1 MRRSLL
7 SSLLLIQIL
16 ICALND
22 DPITIQIN
30 KSKKHTDQTNDLTP
44 LVVSISSEDV
54 DKKIHGIYFICIVD
68 VSGSM
73 SGSRINLVKESLKYL
88 VNIMNEDDYFAL
100 IKFSSSAYLVN
111 GFTQMSSTNKITII
125 NNINNLGASGG
136 TDIYNGLEKALELV
150 TSDFETNGKIVSM
163 ILLSDGYDG
172 KSQADI
178 RFKNLISNKYKN
190 NIPFT
195 LHTFGYGESHDAQL
209 MYKISLIRDGG
220 YFFIRYLSSVQDA
233 LLEIYGSLST
243 VYKLNAELTIQ
254 SNFEINK
261 VYGIED
267 MYQASLTKTTPYTF
281 KVKLIH
287 FIYGKTYSFV
297 SLVNIPEDTSFGI
310 EVLNATILPFGE
322 STFYLWDEV
331 NTPLAYEEYIRCIT
345 FTYFVNANENNGGSK
360 SINIINNGLN
370 WIKLNYDGIRAS
382 YDGIRSWEDE
392 FIEALDDFNH
402 YSSYGKPNIYSKL
415 RELKSSKAGIH
426 YNDENSYQ
434 RKIIDNSYYIDT
446 ADITSTKI
454 TSDKIVRMGD
464 NNNYYYFYLKE
475 GVGEINNLRFS
486 EERSSIIIYSDDKND
501 LITISPK
508 NTLEYYTWSENVK
521 RIRANIDFSRGG
533 KFIFKRDF
541 PFDFY
546 ARIDGQ
552 KDITFNIQFLDFEYQ
567 EIYETPLHLFE
578 VKAYIVDEQQ
588 IKYLYNTPDS
598 LPTSQ
603 VYDGYYDRAFRI
615 GKIVLKKEIIS
626 KHLSS
631 NYKNYIYIIVQKSSE
646 SNVDYKK
653 VVGQFSF
660 VSMNYIY
667 SAIPENF
674 YIFSNL
680 FPGESNPH
688 LFTLKMESEL
698 NKNIRI
704 EFATSG
710 NELDCKVIKYQNYLP
725 GSLEFYTDNEKYKIK
740 RADHMGKTYIDI
752 SQSDDNDSKFEKII
766 VSIFSTN
773 GGNVAGSENTKLAYT
788 LRYSTYSNYGIYDFN
803 DLSNTNGDI
812 EIVRNEED
820 ERNITIDFSGLQY
833 KKQDIETEYNKENTT
848 FILKVFPIIKQRQK
862 LYETISLFENSSPEL
877 FYEKDFFYLEMNGFF
892 EFQVDITKNYF
903 ITLFTISNINNEII
917 SYKNKKIPLIPRNIV
932 IDDEKS
938 FENDFNEEQKID
950 IQISGNIS
958 KNYLEIKISD
968 FDDGEYGTLYAT
980 VDDIIY
986 KSVQPSNNLIIITKE
1001 KCQGKKI
1008 NLEIKFK
1015 ETKKT
1020 EYYLSIK
1027 LVDIIEINPGENLF
1041 FEMLEEYKRSMEI
1054 SINNINENEN
1064 YLNIFV
1070 QSTTG
1075 DFSINGFGT
1084 NFEKSDIFGAQS
1096 TNVIQ
1101 TKPIFIQIS
1110 SKTGEFISLYTHII
1124 KNSKKRMISNHEIS
1138 LFGFLNEKDC
1148 IDCIY
1153 FKEDISDLEKYQI
1166 RILGDKE
1173 ISIKYNKD
1181 TTYEYTES
1189 GDLYIKEFSKNK
1201 LEKICLKPKNDLDS
1215 IFFGLQII
1223 DTNKQTISNAILQS
1237 TIFGAFYNDKLYK
1250 NEIRYYRQGLFD
1262 PNKNDDLRYLYN
1274 VRQIKGEIKV
1284 YISQCD
1290 NFPFCKYT
1298 KEDLE
1303 NNDEIKN
1310 LYNVNEFFIYSK
1322 KSNDFKIYDPEKI
1335 PVYIILCLSD
1345 SCEYKFIINKSTSF
1359 IDLTKLQKY
1368 FSKILKNNIDKFTI
1382 LPKNENSEIISITL
1396 YTHSGEVMLN
1406 TNDHCEDIK
1415 QTIFGN
1421 MEKLEIPKICNIK
1434 HSFEIYVQANIDSV
1448 YTIEYL
1454 ENSDLKYSNIKSNIV
1469 HIENIYKEKLIE
1481 FTPLKNSYFI
1491 KFIPINCHIS
1501 IKYGENKALSSLFGI
1516 YYYNSK
1522 DESKNY
1528 YNFTVNTENEDC
1540 MIYTYLEELTEDF
1553 YGILSDQVPYYI
1565 SLNRNIKTYKLIYP
1579 LPNNKY
1585 EPIYKIN
1592 FFEETPIK
1600 INQRVE
1606 KEKDDEI
1613 NAVFSKDIKPNS
1625 KILKNC
1631 EEDDICYLT
1640 LEIIYDEEP
1649 ENPIILEIVPK
1660 SLNEIPGVLFDNKI
1674 KQDFTPIYGTGQQYM
1689 TKILKDEEGEVYF
1702 NYKYF
1707 SGELIGK
1714 IINIDK
1720 KSWKNRYDLPEKNEY
1735 LAYDK
1740 LKQKLSFTKQET
1752 NRCNNGCYLFV
1763 EINNLEKFKE
1773 ENDYEGLNMDYSIFL
1788 KKSEN
1793 IVQLRLNEITIGTL
1807 TKTIDE
1813 KYIEYYSITIPYST
1827 NKIFIDYS
1835 SENANIIINT
1845 GDILPTK
1852 EESEFSFESKGK
1864 DQIFIIDNSKDSKD
1878 LKGINYIIGI
1888 YTNKLNNRVSQYSFR
1903 IRAEQKLINNYIYTD
1918 MNTESIC
1925 ETKENNQNCYFIIP
1939 IINKYDNNL
1948 FLYAISTSNSDDLV
1962 ISYKKI
1968 KIHKNITDGEYIDDD
1983 SYEITSK
1990 DEFIK
1995 NMLFIPNSKLKITED
2010 ENILIKIEVPQKGVV
2025 TLLHTFKTNLKESLL
2040 NPKNKILYSM
2050 NPNEELYLD
2059 IPEGAKSLVHI
2070 NVINGKAK
2078 GGYENDENSIQEISG
2093 KYSSMYLQSTENNED
2108 SQRIIIKTDSD
2119 NSFYFYAY
2127 IKIGSV
2133 KRNINDIGIGSG
2145 KLRTGEGFPIEFYSK
2160 ISENKDYTI
2169 NFNIQNI
2176 KEIEDLNSDINIFKI
2191 KAYIVID
2198 ETIEKLKLDDTFVY
2212 SGTPFIGKY
2221 ESGFGIAKLVLTK
2234 EDIEKYYTKN
2244 KTNYIY
2250 LIIEDSYA
2258 NPSIL
2263 NDIIGEITILQNNNL
2278 EYVAPD
2284 NIYINGNLE
2293 AGINSTNK
2301 YRLIKKNVNDKKI
2314 RVEFSSSSEKV
2325 KYKLY
2330 YDNNKTENLLSSTQV
2345 DYESQQNL
2353 GKKNID
2359 INLDDNFDS
2368 LIFEVYNDEIENDIN
2383 KLSYTLRYRTD
2394 EGKKIFRNYKI
2405 NGTTEIKVDK
2415 KDKIKKIELIIPSIQ
2430 DSDTFEFISAN
2441 YYLKIYKHSKNDL
2454 LINNTISVVDR
2465 IEPYKSYEFKIDNIS
2480 INKYIE
2486 IPNDSNEYYIT
2497 ITAVTSEKEL
2507 LSYESFLIDKEKSRK
2522 EDNDDDDDDNN
2533 TLLWI
2538 LIVILGL
2545 LVLIAIIFVI
2555 RCICKRRKNKNKIE
2569 ESTIPIMPLNENKLE
2584 EKLS

>member
-1 MRRSLL
+1 M
-7 SSLLLIQIL
+7 QIFIL
-16 ICALND
+16 VLND
-22 DPITIQIN
+22 DPVTIQIN

-44 LVVSISSEDV
+44 LIVSISSEDV
-54 DKKIHGIYFICIVD
+54 DRKIHGIYFICIVD

-73 SGSRINLVKESLKYL
+73 SESKINLVKESLKYL
-88 VNIMNEDDYFAL
+88 VNTMNEEDYFAL
-100 IKFSSSAYLVN
+100 IKFSSNAYLVN
-111 GFTQMSSTNKITII
+111 GFTQMTSNNKKTII
-125 NNINNLGASGG
+125 NNINNLVASGG
-136 TDIYNGLEKALELV
+136 TDIYNGLEKASELV
-150 TSDFETNGKIVSM
+150 TSDFETNGKIISM

-172 KSQADI
+172 KKQADI
-178 RFKNLISNKYKN
+178 RFKNLISNKNKN

-254 SNFEINK
+254 TNFRINK
-261 VYGIED
+261 VYGMED
-267 MYQASLTKTTPYTF
+267 MYQASLTTKPPYTF

-297 SLVNIPEDTSFGI
+297 SLVNIPENTLFGT
-310 EVLNATILPFGE
+310 EVLNATILPFNK
-322 STFYLWDEV
+322 SAVYLWDEV

-345 FTYFVNANENNGGSK
+345 FTYFENANDNNGGSK

-370 WIKLNYDGIRAS
+370 WMKLNYDGIRAS

-434 RKIIDNSYYIDT
+434 RKIIDNSYYF
-446 ADITSTKI
+446 DITGITPTKI
-454 TSDKIVRMGD
+454 TSDNIIKMDG

-475 GVGEINNLRFS
+475 GVGEINNLHFS
-486 EERSSIIIYSDDKND
+486 EERSSIIIYSDDKTD
-501 LITISPK
+501 KITINPK
-508 NTLEYYTWSENVK
+508 NMLEYYTWNENVK
-521 RIRANIDFSRGG
+521 RIQANVDFSRGG

-552 KDITFNIQFLDFEYQ
+552 KDITFNIQFLDLEYQ

-588 IKYLYNTPDS
+588 IKYLYNSPDS

-603 VYDGYYDRAFRI
+603 VYNGYYDRAFRI
-615 GKIVLKKEIIS
+615 GKILLKKEIIS
-626 KHLSS
+626 KYLSS

-646 SNVDYKK
+646 SNVNYKK

-688 LFTLKMESEL
+688 LFTLKMEPEL

-710 NELDCKVIKYQNYLP
+710 KELDCKVIKYQNYLP
-725 GSLEFYTDNEKYKIK
+725 GSLDFYTDYETFKIK
-740 RADHMGKTYIDI
+740 RSEHMGKYYIDI
-752 SQSDDNDSKFEKII
+752 SQSDNNDSKFENII

-803 DLSNTNGDI
+803 DLSNTEGDI
-812 EIVRNEED
+812 QIGRNEDD
-820 ERNITIDFSGLQY
+820 ERNITIDFTGIQY
-833 KKQDIETEYNKENTT
+833 KKQDIETEYTKENTR
-848 FILKVFPIIKQRQK
+848 FVLKVFPIIKQRQK
-862 LYETISLFENSSPEL
+862 LYETISLFENSLPEL
-877 FYEKDFFYLEMNGFF
+877 FYEKDVFYTEMNGLFQ
-892 EFQVDITKNYF
+892 FQVDINKNYF

-932 IDDEKS
+932 IDDENS
-938 FENDFNEEQKID
+938 FENDFNEEKEID
-950 IQISGNIS
+950 IQISKNIS

-968 FDDGEYGTLYAT
+968 FDDGQYGTLYAT
-980 VDDIIY
+980 VENTIY

-1001 KCQGKKI
+1001 KCQGKKL
-1008 NLEIKFK
+1008 NLKIIFK
-1015 ETKKT
+1015 ESKKT

-1027 LVDIIEINPGENLF
+1027 LVDMIEINPGENLF
-1041 FEMLEEYKRSMEI
+1041 FEMLEEYKGNMEV

-1064 YLNIFV
+1064 LLNIFI

-1075 DFSINGFGT
+1075 DFQIDGFGT

-1124 KNSKKRMISNHEIS
+1124 KNSKKKIVSNHEIS

-1153 FKEDISDLEKYQI
+1153 FKEEISNLEKYQI

-1173 ISIKYNKD
+1173 ISIKYNKE
-1181 TTYEYTES
+1181 TTYEYTEP

-1215 IFFGLQII
+1215 IFFGIQII
-1223 DTNKQTISNAILQS
+1223 DTNKQTTSNVILQS

-1284 YISQCD
+1284 YITQCD

-1303 NNDEIKN
+1303 NNNEVKN
-1310 LYNVNEFFIYSK
+1310 LYNINEFFIYSK
-1322 KSNDFKIYDPEKI
+1322 KSTDFKKYDPVKM

-1368 FSKILKNNIDKFTI
+1368 SSKVLKNNIDKFTI

-1406 TNDHCEDIK
+1406 TNAHCEEIK
-1415 QTIFGN
+1415 NTIFGN

-1448 YTIEYL
+1448 YSIEYL
-1454 ENSDLKYSNIKSNIV
+1454 EISNLKYSNIKSNIV

-1481 FTPLKNSYFI
+1481 FIPVKNSYFI
-1491 KFIPINCHIS
+1491 KFIPINCQIS
-1501 IKYGENKALSSLFGI
+1501 IKYGENKVVSSQYGV

-1522 DESKNY
+1522 SESKNY

-1540 MIYTYLEELTEDF
+1540 MIYTYLEDLTEDF

-1565 SLNRNIKTYKLIYP
+1565 SLNKNIKTYKLLYP
-1579 LPNNKY
+1579 LPNSKY
-1585 EPIYKIN
+1585 DPMYKIN

-1613 NAVFSKDIKPNS
+1613 NTVFSKDIKPSS

-1640 LEIIYDEEP
+1640 IEIIYDEEP
-1649 ENPIILEIVPK
+1649 ENPIILEVIPK
-1660 SLNEIPGVLFDNKI
+1660 SLNEIPGVLLDNKI

-1689 TKILKDEEGEVYF
+1689 AKILKDEEGEIYF

-1735 LAYDK
+1735 LTYDK

-1763 EINNLEKFKE
+1763 EINNLERFKE

-1793 IVQLRLNEITIGTL
+1793 IVQLRLNEIIIGTL

-1813 KYIEYYSITIPYST
+1813 KYIEYYSIIIPYST

-1835 SENANIIINT
+1835 SENTNIIINSEN
-1845 GDILPTK
+1845 ILPTK
-1852 EESEFSFESKGK
+1852 ENSEFSFESTGK
-1864 DQIFIIDNSKDSKD
+1864 DQIFIIDNSKDSED
-1878 LKGINYIIGI
+1878 LKSKNYIIGI

-1925 ETKENNQNCYFIIP
+1925 QTKENNQNCYFIIP
-1939 IINKYDNNL
+1939 IINKNDNNNL
-1948 FLYAISTSNSDDLV
+1948 FLYAISTSNSDDLF

-1968 KIHKNITDGEYIDDD
+1968 KIHANITDGEYIDDD
-1983 SYEITSK
+1983 NYEITSK

-1995 NMLFIPNSKLKITED
+1995 NMLFISNTQLKITEY
-2010 ENILIKIEVPQKGVV
+2010 ENILIKIDVPEKRVV

-2040 NPKNKILYSM
+2040 NPKNKILYYM
-2050 NPNEELYLD
+2050 NQNEELYLD

-2078 GGYENDENSIQEISG
+2078 GGYEYDENSIQEISG
-2093 KYSSMYLQSTENNED
+2093 KYSSMYLQSTENKED
-2108 SQRIIIKTDSD
+2108 SRRIIIKTDSE
-2119 NSFYFYAY
+2119 NPFYFYAY

-2191 KAYIVID
+2191 KAYIVTD
-2198 ETIEKLKLDDTFVY
+2198 ETIEKLKSDDTFIY

-2221 ESGFGIAKLVLTK
+2221 ETGFGIAKLVLT
-2234 EDIEKYYTKN
+2234 EENIEKYYTKN
-2244 KTNYIY
+2244 KINYIY
-2250 LIIEDSYA
+2250 LIIEDSDS

-2263 NDIIGEITILQNNNL
+2263 NDIIGEITILQNNNID
-2278 EYVAPD
+2278 YVAPD

-2293 AGINSTNK
+2293 AGINSSNK

-2314 RVEFSSSSEKV
+2314 RVEFSSSSENV

-2330 YDNNKTENLLSSTQV
+2330 YNNNKTENLLYITQV
-2345 DYESQQNL
+2345 DYNSQQNL
-2353 GKKNID
+2353 GKENID

-2368 LIFEVYNDEIENDIN
+2368 LIFEVYNDKIENDIN

-2394 EGKKIFRNYKI
+2394 EGKTIFRNYKI
-2405 NGTTEIKVDK
+2405 NGTTEIKVEK
-2415 KDKIKKIELIIPSIQ
+2415 KDKIKKIELTIPSIQ
-2430 DSDTFEFISAN
+2430 DSNTFEFISAN
-2441 YYLKIYKHSKNDL
+2441 YYLKIYKHSKTDL
-2454 LINNTISVVDR
+2454 LINNTISVVDG
-2465 IEPYKSYEFKIDNIS
+2465 IEPYKSYEFKIDEVS
-2480 INKYIE
+2480 IKKDIE
-2486 IPNDSNEYYIT
+2486 VPNDSNKYYIA
-2497 ITAVTSEKEL
+2497 ITAVTSDKEL
-2507 LSYESFLIDKEKSRK
+2507 LSYESFIIDIEKNK
-2522 EDNDDDDDDNN
+2522 EDKKDDDDDN

-2538 LIVILGL
+2538 LILIGSLLFLLVVILL
-2545 LVLIAIIFVI
+2545 I
-2555 RCICKRRKNKNKIE
+2555 RCICKRRKNKNRIE
-2569 ESTIPIMPLNENKLE
+2569 ENKIPIMPLQNENNLE